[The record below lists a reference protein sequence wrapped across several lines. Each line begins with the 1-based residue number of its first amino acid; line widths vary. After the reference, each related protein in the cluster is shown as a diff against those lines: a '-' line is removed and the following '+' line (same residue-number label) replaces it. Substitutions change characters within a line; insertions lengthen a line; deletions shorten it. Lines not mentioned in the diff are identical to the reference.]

1 MRKLISRSLILA
13 ALLACL
19 VFVSATN
26 FRVSALDPPCPEN
39 CHTNCKS
46 QFEAC
51 VTACDNDG
59 SCVTK
64 CKSNFETCWAYCNW
78 VCGPA

>member
-1 MRKLISRSLILA
+1 MKKLLSRWLVLV

-19 VFVSATN
+19 GLVSATD
-26 FRVSALDPPCPEN
+26 FRANAQDPPCPEN

-51 VTACDNDG
+51 VAACPDDGPCITAC
-59 SCVTK
+59 
-64 CKSNFETCWAYCNW
+64 KSQFDACWAYCNW